1 MPVKGVFGPGQH
13 MLTRLNFL
21 CLTHYFLPIL
31 EDAMQHKG
39 PHISLTPE
47 RLIKRVLRLT
57 LEEFQTWPGSLQE
70 LALSLAA
77 EIFMVRYNPFIPATM
92 IWKSVKTRLE
102 SERAA
107 QAPEY
112 FQMLSLCLKDYW
124 QSCQRDQRFRARLIA
139 RLRTALPK
147 QYIVS
152 DPHSLVECSTDA
164 TDLRMELPML
174 VLFPENT
181 QQIQAIIQLANEIG
195 FAIIPRGGGSG
206 ATGGAVPASTRSVI
220 MSMARMNNILDIDRT
235 NRLLTTQAGVITQNA
250 INAVAQ
256 KGMLFTVDPAS
267 KQASSLGGNVSENA
281 GGPFAFEYG
290 TTIDNIYSYKIV
302 TPTGE
307 ILTVQRCQHPR
318 HKIMPD
324 ENAVF
329 EILDQ
334 SGTVTE
340 QVTLSGNEVRKPG
353 LGKDVTNKF
362 LGGLPGIQK
371 EGVDGVI
378 TEITFTLY
386 PALKHFRVLCL
397 EFFGNSMRPAAMVVR
412 DIVGLRDIIR
422 KEGDL
427 VKISA
432 LEEFGTKYVQAI
444 AYNKK
449 SSLYEGDPISVL
461 ILQLDSDDKTALDK
475 AVQRIVDIVTPYDQ
489 VDVFVASDTKEAEH
503 FWHDRH
509 QLSAIARRTSGFKIN
524 EDIVIPLAVV
534 PEFAEFLEDLNLYY
548 LALAYRQAL
557 QKINELEG
565 VDVNDQFIEMEMDV
579 ATSVLKQKTTKKQ
592 LPEQEFQVQIP
603 FFFQDVR
610 GRYPHLQKEIE
621 QITQEFEATRIII
634 ANHMHAGDG
643 NCHVNIPVNSNDPTM
658 LHLAEEAAGKV
669 FTEVLRLNG
678 AVSGEHG
685 IGITKIAFLDDEK
698 MKALKAYKARVDP
711 YNIFNPGKLTQR
723 DLVVTPYTFSFN
735 RLIQDIQKTALPGK
749 ERLVLLLRGIQTCTR
764 CGKCKQVCP
773 MHQPQQGMLFH
784 PRNKN
789 IALGSLIE
797 ALYYTQLMTGSPSPK
812 LLAKL
817 RDIMDHCT
825 ACGKCMAACPV
836 KIDSAGAA
844 LTIRSYLKEKKA
856 GGHPIKTIVLETL
869 SRNPSQLV
877 PIAAQAAAVGQSM
890 QNKMIGIVPE
900 IWKKRFEN
908 PMFKGRGPE
917 LEWKQLASKI
927 GLKKGCIFVPQ
938 KQTEKQAVLYFP
950 GCGAGLFYASIG
962 LAAIDLLLRVE
973 NTVILPPAHLCCG
986 YPLKAAGSL
995 DTFAKI
1001 EAENA
1006 AILSNLLADAEKK
1019 GILVSHILTSCGTC
1033 RDGIQK
1039 YELARQDGQKITQLD
1054 ITQYLI
1060 TRLPQK
1066 LFDGKLLYHAACH
1079 AEWVGAPALKSGQQ
1093 YVGGLK
1099 TILGQQPLLSPG
1111 CCGESGMGAMT
1122 SPSIYNRIRGK
1133 KSTQLA
1139 SDLQEIAPEQ
1149 PVLVGC
1155 PSCRIGIQRALID
1168 LSQKKKVL
1176 HTCEFLAEHYGGKD
1190 WKKSLLKRLR
1200 EARAENGIRTLTT
1213 QD

>member
-1 MPVKGVFGPGQH
+1 M
-13 MLTRLNFL
+13 R
-21 CLTHYFLPIL
+21 
-31 EDAMQHKG
+31 HKG

-77 EIFMVRYNPFIPATM
+77 EIFMIRYNPFIPAPM
-92 IWKSVKTRLE
+92 IWKSVKSRLE

-112 FQMLSLCLKDYW
+112 FQMLSICLKDYW
-124 QSCQRDQRFRARLIA
+124 QSYQRDQRFRARLIG
-139 RLRTALPK
+139 RLRTVLPK
-147 QYIVS
+147 RYVVS
-152 DPHSLVECSTDA
+152 DAHSLLECSTDA

-174 VLFPENT
+174 VLFPEST
-181 QQIQAIIQLANEIG
+181 EQIQAVIRLANEIG

-206 ATGGAVPASTRSVI
+206 ATGGAVPTSPRSVI
-220 MSMARMNNILDIDRT
+220 MNLARMNNILDIDRT
-235 NRLLTTQAGVITQNA
+235 SYLLTAQAGVITQNA

-307 ILTVQRCQHPR
+307 ILTVRRRNHPR

-334 SGTVTE
+334 SGALTDE
-340 QVTLSGNEVRKPG
+340 ITLSGDEVRRPG

-362 LGGLPGIQK
+362 LGGLPGLQK

-397 EFFGNSMRPAAMVVR
+397 EFFGSSMRPAAMVVR

-449 SSLYEGDPISVL
+449 SSQYEGDPISVL
-461 ILQLDSDDKTALDK
+461 ILQLDSDDKSALEK
-475 AVQRIVDIVTPYDQ
+475 AVERIVDIVTPYDQ
-489 VDVFVASDTKEAEH
+489 VDVFVASDTKEAER

-557 QKINELEG
+557 QKINTLEG
-565 VDVNDQFIEMEMDV
+565 VDVNDPFIEMEMDV
-579 ATSVLKQKTTKKQ
+579 ATSVLKQKTTKKE

-643 NCHVNIPVNSNDPTM
+643 NCHVNIPVNSNNPVM
-658 LHLAEEAAGKV
+658 LHLAEEAAGRV

-685 IGITKIAFLDDEK
+685 IGITKIAFLDEEK
-698 MKALKAYKARVDP
+698 MKALKAYKAKVDP

-749 ERLVLLLRGIQTCTR
+749 EQLASLLCGIQTCTR

-773 MHQPQQGMLFH
+773 MHQPQQAMLFH

-789 IALGSLIE
+789 ITLGSLIE
-797 ALYYTQLMTGSPSPK
+797 ALYYTQLITGSPSPK
-812 LLAKL
+812 LLGQL
-817 RDIMDHCT
+817 RSIMEHCT

-836 KIDSAGAA
+836 RIDSAGAA
-844 LTIRSYLKEKKA
+844 LSIRSYLKDKKA
-856 GGHPIKTIVLETL
+856 AGHPIKTIILETL
-869 SRNPSQLV
+869 SRNPHRLV
-877 PIAAQAAAVGQSM
+877 PLAAQTAAVGQSIL
-890 QNKMIGIVPE
+890 NETIGFVPE

-908 PMFKGRGPE
+908 SMFRRRGPE
-917 LEWKQLASKI
+917 LEWK
-927 GLKKGCIFVPQ
+927 
-938 KQTEKQAVLYFP
+938 
-950 GCGAGLFYASIG
+950 
-962 LAAIDLLLRVE
+962 
-973 NTVILPPAHLCCG
+973 
-986 YPLKAAGSL
+986 
-995 DTFAKI
+995 
-1001 EAENA
+1001 
-1006 AILSNLLADAEKK
+1006 
-1019 GILVSHILTSCGTC
+1019 
-1033 RDGIQK
+1033 
-1039 YELARQDGQKITQLD
+1039 
-1054 ITQYLI
+1054 
-1060 TRLPQK
+1060 
-1066 LFDGKLLYHAACH
+1066 
-1079 AEWVGAPALKSGQQ
+1079 
-1093 YVGGLK
+1093 
-1099 TILGQQPLLSPG
+1099 
-1111 CCGESGMGAMT
+1111 
-1122 SPSIYNRIRGK
+1122 
-1133 KSTQLA
+1133 
-1139 SDLQEIAPEQ
+1139 
-1149 PVLVGC
+1149 
-1155 PSCRIGIQRALID
+1155 
-1168 LSQKKKVL
+1168 
-1176 HTCEFLAEHYGGKD
+1176 
-1190 WKKSLLKRLR
+1190 
-1200 EARAENGIRTLTT
+1200 
-1213 QD
+1213 